1 MYDTK
6 CKGVNIEPLTKCKGV
21 NMSHTWRIQN
31 AIDMIFDYRAS
42 NKVTVISLVEDDW
55 FLLDEVDFFPTK
67 KPNSLG
73 SGNELSPCNIIT
85 THAIFGRSL

>member
-1 MYDTK
+1 
-6 CKGVNIEPLTKCKGV
+6 
-21 NMSHTWRIQN
+21 
-31 AIDMIFDYRAS
+31 MIFDYRAS
-42 NKVTVISLVEDDW
+42 NKVTVISLAEADW

-67 KPNSLG
+67 KPKSLG